1 MILSTTDYSLVV
13 KRNLEALGRLVDLI
27 GVFTENHQL
36 NPGINYL
43 LNLAAEELFTNMV
56 KYSPS
61 GTGDIQMRLEIIGN
75 EVVITF
81 VDHGVPKFDIRT
93 APSEAGD
100 QPLHER
106 HIGGLGLHLIREMM
120 DDVDYQYRD
129 GNSIIVLK
137 KSLENQDA

>member
-1 MILSTTDYSLVV
+1 MNNTEYSLFVQRDL
-13 KRNLEALGRLVDLI
+13 KALDRLVNLI
-27 GVFTENHQL
+27 GAFTENFRL
-36 NPGINYL
+36 GASINYL

-61 GTGDIQMRLEIIGN
+61 GTGDIQLQLEIVGN
-75 EVVITF
+75 EVVVTF
-81 VDHGVPKFDIRT
+81 VDHGVPEFDIRT
-93 APSEAGD
+93 APSEAGN
-100 QPLHER
+100 QPLQER
-106 HIGGLGLHLIREMM
+106 SVGGLGLHLVREMM